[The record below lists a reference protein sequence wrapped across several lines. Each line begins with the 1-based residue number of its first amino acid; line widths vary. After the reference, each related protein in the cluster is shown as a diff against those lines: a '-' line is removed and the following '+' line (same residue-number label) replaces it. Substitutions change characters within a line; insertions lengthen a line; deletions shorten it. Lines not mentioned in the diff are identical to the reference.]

1 MILNIVRDLT
11 KGNEARLIWNF
22 AIPMFIGNVFQ
33 QFYQIINSVIV
44 GKYIGK
50 EALAAVGASF
60 PIMFSIIALVI
71 GVGMGGTVV
80 ISQYFGAKQLDK
92 VKRASDTL
100 MLFLVVAGVVFGLLG
115 ILLST
120 PILNLMSLPPEL
132 MADAKVYLSINMTG
146 MFALFGY
153 NAV

>member
-71 GVGMGGTVV
+71 GVGMGGTVAV
-80 ISQYFGAKQLDK
+80 AYTHLTLPT
-92 VKRASDTL
+92 KRIGE
-100 MLFLVVAGVVFGLLG
+100 V
-115 ILLST
+115 
-120 PILNLMSLPPEL
+120 
-132 MADAKVYLSINMTG
+132 
-146 MFALFGY
+146 
-153 NAV
+153 